1 MVEAKKDSAFKL
13 ADDIARARLSDFA
26 EALRQAKQAQREAAS
41 GALEPPP
48 PPPARES

>member
-26 EALRQAKQAQREAAS
+26 EALRQAKQAQS
-41 GALEPPP
+41 IVPPSPP